1 MTYAICAYKYTKQV
15 PAYKIRNLHKR
26 IVHDVLAF
34 IQTSDMHT
42 KPCVNVTKNFHVQIN
57 NQ

>member
-1 MTYAICAYKYTKQV
+1 MKQV

-34 IQTSDMHT
+34 IQTSDMHDT